1 MWLSRQHP
9 SQQDHGPFYAS
20 DATLSFT
27 TSREEPVIA
36 LQDALL
42 ANADR
47 LLREALAALDE
58 GDSPLA
64 RSLGI
69 LGMEESGKAI
79 ALHERRVGM
88 AHSPEGEAFVN
99 DRLKKL
105 WREHHLKLDI
115 VHRFL
120 AEEQYWFGVKPSD
133 PEENA
138 EMLGTIEKWK
148 REHNSFK
155 QRGFYVD
162 VSPEGE
168 LLTPEDAAAPG
179 AVREVIEHVHQ
190 IGWQLR
196 LGEHIEGRR
205 QEDHERSVP
214 PATEEEIENM
224 RRLTRRI
231 DPEMAERL
239 LESMREGSEGT
250 PINNAS
256 YGFTLSSEPF
266 GNVGRPG
273 YEAQDRELQ
282 ALWERLHGDDGS
294 VP

>member
-1 MWLSRQHP
+1 MAQQQHLP
-9 SQQDHGPFYAS
+9 ADLTPEQ
-20 DATLSFT
+20 
-27 TSREEPVIA
+27 VIA

-47 LLREALAALDE
+47 LLRAALAALDE
-58 GDSPLA
+58 GDSALA

-105 WREHHLKLDI
+105 WREHHLKLDL

-168 LLTPEDAAAPG
+168 LLTPEDAADPD

-205 QEDHERSVP
+205 QDDHERSVP

-282 ALWERLHGDDGS
+282 ALWECLHGDDGS

>member
-1 MWLSRQHP
+1 MPSEHVSCYRDNGSKAQQQHLP
-9 SQQDHGPFYAS
+9 ADLTPEQ
-20 DATLSFT
+20 
-27 TSREEPVIA
+27 VIA

-168 LLTPEDAAAPG
+168 LL
-179 AVREVIEHVHQ
+179 
-190 IGWQLR
+190 LR
-196 LGEHIEGRR
+196 RT
-205 QEDHERSVP
+205 QP
-214 PATEEEIENM
+214 P
-224 RRLTRRI
+224 R
-231 DPEMAERL
+231 
-239 LESMREGSEGT
+239 
-250 PINNAS
+250 
-256 YGFTLSSEPF
+256 TLCA
-266 GNVGRPG
+266 R
-273 YEAQDRELQ
+273 
-282 ALWERLHGDDGS
+282 
-294 VP
+294 